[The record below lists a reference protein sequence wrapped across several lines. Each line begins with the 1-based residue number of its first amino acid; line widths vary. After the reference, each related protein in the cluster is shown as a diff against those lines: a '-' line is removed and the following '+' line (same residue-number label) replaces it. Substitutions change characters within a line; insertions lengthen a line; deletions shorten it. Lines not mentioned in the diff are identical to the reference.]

1 MEPKKPYITRLE
13 EKAAA
18 YKKALDLFIAWSE
31 AEDRVNNTSYKRDAE
46 TLADNAKAKALDAIK
61 EARKYE
67 EAPNA

>member
-18 YKKALDLFIAWSE
+18 YKNALDLFIAWSE
-31 AEDRVNNTSYKRDAE
+31 AEERAVHAAYKRDAE
-46 TLADNAKAKALDAIK
+46 KLADIAKAKALDAIK